1 MYSVIKIR
9 KRPFYVWFLRAVWL
23 VWIIFWADVAIG
35 SHQEMEERA
44 FVISLVIFLVSL
56 AIGFLLWLR
65 GYRRFKKTNM

>member
-9 KRPFYVWFLRAVWL
+9 KRPFYVWLLRVVWL

-35 SHQEMEERA
+35 SQQEMEERA

-56 AIGFLLWLR
+56 VIGFLLWLR